1 MAAQKAYK
9 GLEAQFAMTYF
20 MPFALAMNSTLA
32 RLVALNRVIL
42 VRSIELHAAVSLL
55 YLNQVTQAN
64 PLRARTTA
72 VQLQGYR
79 IPADVLAIANL

>member
-20 MPFALAMNSTLA
+20 MPFALAMNSVLA
-32 RLVALNRVIL
+32 RLVALSRVVL
-42 VRSIELHAAVSLL
+42 VRSVEAHAAVSLL
-55 YLNQVTQAN
+55 YLNQVTHAN

-72 VQLQGYR
+72 VQLQGYG
-79 IPADVLAIANL
+79 IPADVLAVANL